1 MVRVL
6 VVDDEPDIVLFLQV
20 NLELNGHEVITAAD
34 GEQAMQAVERERPDA
49 MILDVMMPHLDGWGV
64 LGRLKAHADAAIR
77 TIPVVMLTALDT
89 DHDQARGGIEGAV
102 LYLTK
107 PLAPDDLL
115 IALDSVLAGPP
126 EPEQRKS
133 AQQKGL
139 ASLARIERSTAG
151 GDAPSGPRLRL
162 SRLEHTRAAAPAAEV
177 GAAAEVRTVQ
187 GELTSKQ
194 RELLEALVVAPSVS
208 AAATELGMSRSNV
221 YASLRRVGRKLG
233 ISDVTELLKLLRAGG
248 LDPALANAAESDR

>member
-1 MVRVL
+1 MARVL
-6 VVDDEPDIVLFLQV
+6 VVDDEPDIVLFTQV

-34 GEQAMQAVERERPDA
+34 GEQAMEAVERDRPDA

-64 LGRLKAHADAAIR
+64 LGRLKAHPDVAIR

-89 DHDQARGGIEGAV
+89 DHDHARGGIEGAV

-107 PLAPDDLL
+107 PLSPDELVD
-115 IALDSVLAGPP
+115 ALDSVLAGPP

-139 ASLARIERSTAG
+139 ASLARIERNAAG

-162 SRLEHTRAAAPAAEV
+162 SRLEHTRAATPNAEV
-177 GAAAEVRTVQ
+177 GAATEMPTVQ
-187 GELTSKQ
+187 GELTTKQ
-194 RELLEALVVAPSVS
+194 RELLETLVAAPSVS
-208 AAATELGMSRSNV
+208 AAASELGMSRSNV

-233 ISDVTELLKLLRAGG
+233 ISDVSELLKLLRSGG
-248 LDPALANAAESDR
+248 LDPALSSAAEPDG

>member
-1 MVRVL
+1 MARVL
-6 VVDDEPDIVLFLQV
+6 VVDDEPDIVLFTQV

-34 GEQAMQAVERERPDA
+34 GEQAMAAVERDRPDA

-64 LGRLKAHADAAIR
+64 LERLKAHDDAAIR
-77 TIPVVMLTALDT
+77 NIPVVMLTALDT

-102 LYLTK
+102 RYLTK
-107 PLAPDDLL
+107 PLSPDDLL
-115 IALDSVLAGPP
+115 NALESVLAGPP

-139 ASLARIERSTAG
+139 ASLARIERNAAG

-162 SRLEHTRAAAPAAEV
+162 SRLEHARAAAPAPDVTSMAD
-177 GAAAEVRTVQ
+177 APAVQ
-187 GELTSKQ
+187 GELTAKQ
-194 RELLEALVVAPSVS
+194 RELLETLVAAPSVS
-208 AAATELGMSRSNV
+208 AAAAELGMSRSNV

-233 ISDVTELLKLLRAGG
+233 ISDVSELLKLLRAGG
-248 LDPALANAAESDR
+248 LGPALSSTAEPDG